1 MEKQPLTL
9 SSKPPIVGK
18 LTETWPIDPYDQ
30 DRDEVMLQG
39 LEMGMQR
46 KLDRIAL
53 QKQQSQPPK
62 TLQ

>member
-9 SSKPPIVGK
+9 SSKQPTPGGWLEK
-18 LTETWPIDPYDQ
+18 MPMDPYDR

-46 KLDRIAL
+46 KLDQIAL
-53 QKQQSQPPK
+53 RKQQGQPPK